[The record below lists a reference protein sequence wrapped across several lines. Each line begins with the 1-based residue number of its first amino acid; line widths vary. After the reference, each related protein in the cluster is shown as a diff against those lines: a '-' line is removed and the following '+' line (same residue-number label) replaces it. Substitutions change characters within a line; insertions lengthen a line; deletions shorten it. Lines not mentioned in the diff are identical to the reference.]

1 MANVNDTYF
10 EGHYKDIWRFLIP
23 QELTPKE
30 IDFMISFFNLDQHS
44 KVLDL
49 MCGYGRHSIGLAEKG
64 IAVTAVD
71 NLQEYIT
78 EINFKS
84 NDSDLNIKTI
94 QTDVLGFRMVN
105 EFDLAICMGNSLN
118 FFNAEDTLNILLNT
132 NDSLKEN
139 GQLLINTWS
148 LSEIVIPGFVP
159 NTWSEINGMKYLQ
172 NSKYLFHPTRIEWDS
187 YIISPNGLTEQ
198 KKAID
203 YIYSVSEIETILKR
217 SGFELEKIFSI
228 PGRKVF
234 TLGEPR
240 AYIVAKKIKKKQAHA

>member
-30 IDFMISFFNLDQHS
+30 IDFMISHFNLDQHS

-49 MCGYGRHSIGLAEKG
+49 MCGYGRHSLALAEKS

-71 NLQEYIT
+71 NLQEYIS
-78 EINFKS
+78 EITQKS
-84 NDSDLNIKTI
+84 QEKNLAIKAI
-94 QTDVLGFRMVN
+94 QTDVIGFRMVN

-118 FFNAEDTLNILLNT
+118 FFNADDTKKILINACD
-132 NDSLKEN
+132 NLKED
-139 GQLLINTWS
+139 GRILINTWS
-148 LSEIVIPGFVP
+148 LSEIVIPGFVQ

-172 NSKYLFHPTRIEWDS
+172 HSQYLFHPTRIEWDS
-187 YIISPNGLTEQ
+187 YIISQDGLIEQ

-203 YIYSVSEIETILKR
+203 YIFSVAEMETILK
-217 SGFELEKIFSI
+217 SAGFELETIYSI
-228 PGRKVF
+228 PGRKIF

-240 AYIVAKKIKKKQAHA
+240 AYLVAKKIKKTPDHA